1 MKPMAVGLNDTD
13 IRAVAIYLTGRQPAT
28 AAIATADPPPC
39 SKPGAFGLEG
49 SGWNGWSSDPRNWR
63 LQPSPGIAFAQ
74 IPRLKVKWAFSYPGG
89 AYGQPTLAGGRV
101 FVTSRGG
108 AIYSLDGKTGC
119 MYWRFAQS
127 TPSRTTVSVGPLP
140 GVAPSGYAAYFG
152 DTSANVYAVD
162 AATGAL
168 LWKTRVDPHP
178 RAVLTGSPVL
188 YKGRLY
194 VPVSSYEEP
203 VATQAS
209 YSCCTFRG
217 SIVALDA
224 ATGKLRWKVFAI
236 DRPPVPT
243 IRNSAGTQMYG
254 PAGAAVWSAPTI
266 DARRQRLYFATG
278 NSYTDVKEG
287 GSDAVVAVDLATGRT
302 IWQRQVTENDNDI
315 SGCESGRKL
324 VNCPTKVGHDYDF
337 GASPILVP
345 LSNGKDVLVAGQKSG
360 TVFGIDP
367 GSGAVLWRTQVGVG
381 GVLGGI
387 EWGMAADGQRL
398 YVANAD
404 VLAAENGRPGLFA
417 LDPATGKDIWY
428 TPSPRTACSWA
439 NGAPCFN
446 AQSASPFAIPGGGF
460 RRNDGRPRTGLQR
473 GGWRNPVGFR
483 YGARNLSH
491 DQWHWQS
498 GGRPHRRY
506 FRISRQWGAFIDLR
520 LPGCVGWRFE

>member
-1 MKPMAVGLNDTD
+1 
-13 IRAVAIYLTGRQPAT
+13 
-28 AAIATADPPPC
+28 
-39 SKPGAFGLEG
+39 
-49 SGWNGWSSDPRNWR
+49 
-63 LQPSPGIAFAQ
+63 
-74 IPRLKVKWAFSYPGG
+74 
-89 AYGQPTLAGGRV
+89 
-101 FVTSRGG
+101 
-108 AIYSLDGKTGC
+108 

-266 DARRQRLYFATG
+266 DARRERLYFATG
-278 NSYTDVKEG
+278 NSYT
-287 GSDAVVAVDLATGRT
+287 
-302 IWQRQVTENDNDI
+302 
-315 SGCESGRKL
+315 
-324 VNCPTKVGHDYDF
+324 
-337 GASPILVP
+337 
-345 LSNGKDVLVAGQKSG
+345 
-360 TVFGIDP
+360 
-367 GSGAVLWRTQVGVG
+367 
-381 GVLGGI
+381 
-387 EWGMAADGQRL
+387 M
-398 YVANAD
+398 
-404 VLAAENGRPGLFA
+404 
-417 LDPATGKDIWY
+417 
-428 TPSPRTACSWA
+428 
-439 NGAPCFN
+439 
-446 AQSASPFAIPGGGF
+446 
-460 RRNDGRPRTGLQR
+460 
-473 GGWRNPVGFR
+473 
-483 YGARNLSH
+483 
-491 DQWHWQS
+491 
-498 GGRPHRRY
+498 
-506 FRISRQWGAFIDLR
+506 
-520 LPGCVGWRFE
+520 

>member
-1 MKPMAVGLNDTD
+1 LFETWRFRPGG
-13 IRAVAIYLTGRQPAT
+13 IRLERLEQRSTELALAT
-28 AAIATADPPPC
+28 
-39 SKPGAFGLEG
+39 KPGHRIRPNPAPQGEVGIQLPWRGLR
-49 SGWNGWSSDPRNWR
+49 P
-63 LQPSPGIAFAQ
+63 AHA
-74 IPRLKVKWAFSYPGG
+74 GG
-89 AYGQPTLAGGRV
+89 AYGQPTLAVGRV
-101 FVTSRGG
+101 FLTSRGG

-140 GVAPSGYAAYFG
+140 GAAPSGYAAYFG

-266 DARRQRLYFATG
+266 DARREGLYFATG
-278 NSYTDVKEG
+278 NSYT
-287 GSDAVVAVDLATGRT
+287 
-302 IWQRQVTENDNDI
+302 
-315 SGCESGRKL
+315 
-324 VNCPTKVGHDYDF
+324 
-337 GASPILVP
+337 
-345 LSNGKDVLVAGQKSG
+345 
-360 TVFGIDP
+360 
-367 GSGAVLWRTQVGVG
+367 
-381 GVLGGI
+381 
-387 EWGMAADGQRL
+387 M
-398 YVANAD
+398 
-404 VLAAENGRPGLFA
+404 
-417 LDPATGKDIWY
+417 
-428 TPSPRTACSWA
+428 
-439 NGAPCFN
+439 
-446 AQSASPFAIPGGGF
+446 
-460 RRNDGRPRTGLQR
+460 
-473 GGWRNPVGFR
+473 
-483 YGARNLSH
+483 
-491 DQWHWQS
+491 
-498 GGRPHRRY
+498 
-506 FRISRQWGAFIDLR
+506 
-520 LPGCVGWRFE
+520 

>member
-1 MKPMAVGLNDTD
+1 
-13 IRAVAIYLTGRQPAT
+13 
-28 AAIATADPPPC
+28 
-39 SKPGAFGLEG
+39 
-49 SGWNGWSSDPRNWR
+49 
-63 LQPSPGIAFAQ
+63 
-74 IPRLKVKWAFSYPGG
+74 
-89 AYGQPTLAGGRV
+89 
-101 FVTSRGG
+101 
-108 AIYSLDGKTGC
+108 
-119 MYWRFAQS
+119 
-127 TPSRTTVSVGPLP
+127 
-140 GVAPSGYAAYFG
+140 
-152 DTSANVYAVD
+152 
-162 AATGAL
+162 
-168 LWKTRVDPHP
+168 
-178 RAVLTGSPVL
+178 
-188 YKGRLY
+188 

-203 VATQAS
+203 VAAQAS

-217 SIVALDA
+217 SVVALDA

-446 AQSASPFAIPGGGF
+446 AQSASPVAIPGVVFAGTTDGHERAYSAADGGILWDF
-460 RRNDGRPRTGLQR
+460 DTARGTYRTINGIGNQAGGPIDVTSGSLANGVLLLISGYRGVLGGGSNNVLLALSVDGG
-473 GGWRNPVGFR
+473 
-483 YGARNLSH
+483 
-491 DQWHWQS
+491 
-498 GGRPHRRY
+498 
-506 FRISRQWGAFIDLR
+506 
-520 LPGCVGWRFE
+520 